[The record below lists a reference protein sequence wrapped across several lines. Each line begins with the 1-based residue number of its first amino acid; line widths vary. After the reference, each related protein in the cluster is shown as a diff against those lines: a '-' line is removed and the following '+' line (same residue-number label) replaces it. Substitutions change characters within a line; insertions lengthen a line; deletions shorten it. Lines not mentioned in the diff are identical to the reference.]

1 MKKIII
7 FNVGSSSCKFQI
19 FTSDL
24 KLLGKGLVDKVGI
37 DGTNVTFKDQDNNEY
52 YDQRNITFDELNK
65 YLTDFLQENEIINF
79 DDVYLMVHRV
89 VNGGDVFPENILLNS
104 INDVRKVEELNHL
117 APLHNPY
124 NCKMLRSMYER
135 YPDSKQVIV
144 FDTSFHS
151 TIEPENFIYAIPY
164 KYYDMHKIRKYGAH
178 GSSHAFITETMEE
191 KLGKK
196 VNIINVHL
204 GNGASVCVTKDSKSV
219 NTSMGLTPLA
229 GLVMGTRSGD
239 IDPSVV
245 LYLINKLGLS
255 GEEVERVLLKESGL
269 LGLSGISSD
278 MRDVIVSEEIG
289 NERAILAR
297 NLSAKRI
304 AQTIS
309 SYLCE
314 VDHVD
319 AITLTGGIGENDFL
333 YLRKIF
339 DRLPNL
345 KINLIDDFSNK
356 EAVNQISD
364 NQSEIPVYIV
374 PTNEELYMAKVGKRL
389 IGEEA

>member
-1 MKKIII
+1 MKKVII
-7 FNVGSSSCKFQI
+7 FNVGSSTCKFQI
-19 FTSDL
+19 FTSEL
-24 KLLGKGLVDKVGI
+24 ELLGKGLVDKVGI
-37 DGTNVTFKDQDNNEY
+37 DGTNVSYKDKDGNEY
-52 YDQRNITFDELNK
+52 NDERNISFDELDE
-65 YLTDFLQENEIINF
+65 YITDFLQEKEIINF
-79 DDVYLMVHRV
+79 EDVYLMVHRV
-89 VNGGDVFPENILLNS
+89 VNGGDVYPDNILLNS
-104 INDVRKVEELNHL
+104 IYEVGKLEGLNHL

-124 NCKMLRSMYER
+124 NCKMLRSMFER
-135 YPDSKQVIV
+135 YPNSKQAIV

-164 KYYDMHKIRKYGAH
+164 KYYDLHKIRKYGAH
-178 GSSHAFITETMEE
+178 GSSHAFITETIEK

-219 NTSMGLTPLA
+219 NTSMGLTPLG

-239 IDPSVV
+239 VDPSVV
-245 LYLINKLGLS
+245 LYLINKLGIS
-255 GEEVERVLLKESGL
+255 GEEVERILLKESGL

-278 MRDVIVSEEIG
+278 MRDVIISEEIG
-289 NERAILAR
+289 NDRAILAR
-297 NLSAKRI
+297 NISAKRI

-333 YLRKIF
+333 YIRKIF

-345 KINLIDDFSNK
+345 KIHLKDEFNNK
-356 EAVNQISD
+356 EDVNKISD
-364 NQSEIPVYIV
+364 NQSQIPVYIV

-389 IGEEA
+389 IGEVA